1 MPKKPPTTASQSS
14 FATLSPTSTAGWALT
29 GVVLVIVLALVVSM
43 MKQTTKDRMMAAGP
57 NQASELLVATPPV
70 EINGQVIDTEA
81 EWKQVLTPLQ
91 YRVLRQKGTE
101 LAYSGEYIDNMEP
114 GVYVTA
120 DCGEPVFSSLQKY
133 KSDTGWPSFWS
144 PITQDAVE
152 LKEDHAYGMQRTEV
166 IGKKCGTHLG
176 HIFEDGP
183 EPTGQRFCINSAS
196 LKFIPQATW
205 DEMQKAS

>member
-1 MPKKPPTTASQSS
+1 
-14 FATLSPTSTAGWALT
+14 
-29 GVVLVIVLALVVSM
+29 
-43 MKQTTKDRMMAAGP
+43 MMAAGP